1 MENCI
6 TDGASDATRVVGLP
20 GKYNEWRQVQGNDF
34 NDSSWN
40 LKEFDPDST
49 KKLLEVKR
57 C

>member
-6 TDGASDATRVVGLP
+6 TDGASDATKVVGLP

-49 KKLLEVKR
+49 EKLLEVKR
-57 C
+57 